1 MKFNLGLRPYDKVV
15 YDRNLQA
22 IVDKI
27 FPDFALQVLLNDD
40 WSSWTLFYTANG
52 LSIPNYPASAKWLG
66 QVIRGTI

>member
-27 FPDFALQVLLNDD
+27 FPDFALQVLLNED
-40 WSSWTLFYTANG
+40 
-52 LSIPNYPASAKWLG
+52 
-66 QVIRGTI
+66 